1 MPFLRRMRSIP
12 IADLTIT
19 DPFWSR
25 YQRTLLEKTLPAQ
38 FEQLERTDRLAN
50 FRRAA
55 GQEEGPHV
63 GLYFNDSDVYKF
75 IEACAYALTA
85 QPNAKNA
92 EIVRTQ
98 MHRAI
103 ELVVSAQQ
111 ADGYLNTFF
120 QLNHPDLKWRNLNSL
135 HELYCGGHLIEAGVA
150 VFESIGD
157 RTLLEAAIRFADH
170 VMSIFGPDKRLGY
183 PGHEEI
189 ELALLRLAKVTQVTK
204 YRDFARWLVESRG
217 QKDSP
222 FSAELDDPESLA
234 LCPGAASHKQN
245 GVYNGEYSQ
254 DHAAIREHTEIVG
267 HAVRAMY
274 LYVAATDLADGQSD
288 LALEAALE
296 RVWTNLTHKRMY
308 VTGGIGPS
316 SRNEGFTADYDL
328 PNLTAYAETCAAIGL
343 VFWGHRLLEL
353 TGNGEYFDVVERA
366 LYNGV
371 LSGLS
376 LDGTEYFYDNP
387 LESRGT
393 HKRSPWFGC
402 ACCPPN
408 IARLVGSLGQYAL
421 GMSDID
427 FYIHLPI
434 GFKTTQTLNGGSVTI
449 SLEGNYPWSGE
460 FTIRV
465 EPTRPVRFA
474 LKLRIPD
481 WADDVNTDLPGAEE
495 EADYESGYAVFD
507 RTWKAGDVLKV
518 DLTLQPKW
526 LEANPKVRDNLGRA
540 ALTRGP
546 LVYCAES
553 PDLGY
558 APQLFSADVEAEVGV
573 NQENLLQGVTTM
585 TVEGIMD
592 SDTFVEGLYAEVG
605 TTDTREAEAN
615 FIPYYSWNNRGPS
628 HMQVWVRRI

>member
-12 IADLTIT
+12 LSDLIIT

-38 FEQLERTDRLAN
+38 FEQLEKTDRFAN

-75 IEACAYALTA
+75 IEACAYALAA
-85 QPNAKNA
+85 QPSSKNV
-92 EIVRTQ
+92 EKVETQ
-98 MHRAI
+98 MYRAI

-111 ADGYLNTFF
+111 PDGYLNTFF

-135 HELYCGGHLIEAGVA
+135 HEMYCGGHLIEAGVA
-150 VFESIGD
+150 VFESVGD
-157 RTLLEAAIRFADH
+157 RTLLDVAIRFADH
-170 VMSIFGPDKRLGY
+170 VMSVFGPEKRLGY

-189 ELALLRLAKVTQVTK
+189 ELALIRLAIVTQATK

-222 FSAELDDPESLA
+222 FSAELDDPESVT
-234 LCPGAASHKQN
+234 LCPGAASQKQN

-254 DHAAIREHTEIVG
+254 DHAPIREHTEIVG

-274 LYVAATDLADGQSD
+274 LYIAATDLADGQSD
-288 LALEAALE
+288 LGLESALE
-296 RVWTNLTHKRMY
+296 RVWTNLTHRRMY

-316 SRNEGFTADYDL
+316 SRNEGFTSDYDL

-371 LSGLS
+371 ISGIS
-376 LDGTEYFYDNP
+376 LEGTEYFYDNP

-393 HKRSPWFGC
+393 HQRSPWFGC

-408 IARLVGSLGQYAL
+408 IARILGSIGQYAL
-421 GMSDID
+421 GMSEKD
-427 FYIHLPI
+427 FYIHSPI
-434 GFKTTQTLNGGSVTI
+434 GFKTTQTLNGVPVNI
-449 SLEGNYPWSGE
+449 ALEGNYPWSGE
-460 FTIRV
+460 FTIRI

-507 RTWKAGDVLKV
+507 RTWKSDDVLKV
-518 DLTLQPKW
+518 ELTLQPKW

-573 NQENLLQGVTTM
+573 NQENLLPGITTM
-585 TVEGIMD
+585 SVEGIMD
-592 SDTFVEGLYAEVG
+592 VEAFVEGMYAELG
-605 TTDTREAEAN
+605 TTDSREAEAK
-615 FIPYYSWNNRGPS
+615 FIPYYAWSNRGPS